1 MSFENL
7 LEGEYSNHKALK
19 FVAIILA
26 DFLDDNL
33 INDNRWNDN
42 VIPAFKNKYNPQINN
57 AKEDFKNLDLSSLI
71 QIFTFNYLKVFLEE
85 RIFSTH
91 TARNCAFIVRD
102 IRNHLAHQ
110 GALEI
115 ISDDE
120 KLFQMQVI
128 KKFLYQITHNQVSAI
143 KTEAFLNIMNIEIIK
158 LSIRNVPDLHSLDE
172 ITKDKLKNFQ
182 KADSK
187 QGLNMDNNADIEDYS
202 LAEEGTT
209 RQLDSIEDKIDTL
222 IDLHNKGD
230 EYTENSPDENESNEV
245 SVDNIINAP
254 LSFLEVKSLLRTMR
268 TELIEKYPDSSLE
281 NSILRQ
287 SIADRM
293 IEKKIV
299 SDEDF
304 NNEISK
310 TIQRNTDER
319 HFQDLPK
326 IYNIIRRMR

>member
-182 KADSK
+182 RADSK

-202 LAEEGTT
+202 LAEEGNT

-222 IDLHNKGD
+222 IDLHN
-230 EYTENSPDENESNEV
+230 
-245 SVDNIINAP
+245 
-254 LSFLEVKSLLRTMR
+254 
-268 TELIEKYPDSSLE
+268 
-281 NSILRQ
+281 
-287 SIADRM
+287 
-293 IEKKIV
+293 
-299 SDEDF
+299 
-304 NNEISK
+304 
-310 TIQRNTDER
+310 
-319 HFQDLPK
+319 
-326 IYNIIRRMR
+326 